1 MQDSCGLLRGNV
13 SQDLWENRDKDHDVR
28 IVECLLENER
38 VPLAALDD
46 TKKIDNRVHAQ
57 KNVINEIKSIKVD
70 DSPSEGEGA
79 EEDEGPRAHKFSV
92 TNPVKVGGHVVYT
105 VTGMDGDGDFS
116 EVRRFREFYAL
127 GEVLRT
133 RWPGCYVPSIP
144 EKKLVN
150 QKSDQFVEER
160 RSLLERFMKEISKYD
175 YILFSKEFKIFSRG
189 KGEID
194 KVLYSLDKQTPMQ
207 VLEKYRLNFK
217 IDEEQDSVTMNKYGE
232 KIMLFQAYLKKAIGI
247 MEMQK
252 KQMKLMMNARTKHDK
267 N

>member
-1 MQDSCGLLRGNV
+1 
-13 SQDLWENRDKDHDVR
+13 
-28 IVECLLENER
+28 
-38 VPLAALDD
+38 
-46 TKKIDNRVHAQ
+46 
-57 KNVINEIKSIKVD
+57 
-70 DSPSEGEGA
+70 
-79 EEDEGPRAHKFSV
+79 
-92 TNPVKVGGHVVYT
+92 
-105 VTGMDGDGDFS
+105 
-116 EVRRFREFYAL
+116 
-127 GEVLRT
+127 
-133 RWPGCYVPSIP
+133 
-144 EKKLVN
+144 
-150 QKSDQFVEER
+150 
-160 RSLLERFMKEISKYD
+160 MKEISKYD